1 MIHNKKYL
9 FAKEAISPRH
19 LHLLEQETGY
29 KKRERATIFGQQQAE
44 ENQEVIKNTRNSH
57 VVWLKD
63 WWMYRLLHP
72 YINEANEK
80 CDWNYDWRTSEG
92 LQYTEYDKDGFYN
105 WHPDYNDMR
114 GSNSAY
120 PDYVRKISVTVLL
133 SDKSE
138 FEGGDFELSWV
149 DGKNQQ
155 NFLIVD
161 QLQNK
166 GDMVIF
172 PSYMMHRVN
181 KVTEGLRKSLV
192 CWSIGPRFK

>member
-1 MIHNKKYL
+1 LIHNKKYL
-9 FAKEAISPRH
+9 FAKEALSPRH
-19 LHLLEQETGY
+19 LYLLEQETGY

-57 VVWLKD
+57 VIWLKD

-72 YINEANEK
+72 YINKANEV
-80 CDWNYDWRTSEG
+80 CDWNYDWRISEG

-105 WHPDYNDMR
+105 WHPDYNDTR

-133 SDKSE
+133 SDQTE
-138 FEGGDFELSWV
+138 FEGGEFELCWL
-149 DGKNQQ
+149 DGKNEQ
-155 NFLIVD
+155 NFYTVTE
-161 QLQNK
+161 LQNK

-181 KVTEGLRKSLV
+181 KVTDGLRKSLV
-192 CWSIGPRFK
+192 CWNLGPRFK